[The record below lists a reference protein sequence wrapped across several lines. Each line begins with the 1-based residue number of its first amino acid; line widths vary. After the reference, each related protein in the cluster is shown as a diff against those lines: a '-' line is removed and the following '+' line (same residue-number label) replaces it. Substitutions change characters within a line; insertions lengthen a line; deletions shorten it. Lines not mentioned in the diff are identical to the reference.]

1 MFCIICILVLVSIF
15 KISQFNMY
23 GLITYFAV
31 WRKGIKEAFSL
42 TALEEAKKLL
52 KISIPNTNRQ

>member
-31 WRKGIKEAFSL
+31 WRKGINEAL
-42 TALEEAKKLL
+42 TALGEAK
-52 KISIPNTNRQ
+52 

>member
-23 GLITYFAV
+23 DLITYFAV
-31 WRKGIKEAFSL
+31 WRKGIKEAL